1 MGARHLL
8 CAVLW
13 AAFNRGA
20 VVGFVQRSD
29 VRGDRRRGAGVGRV
43 EAATLPS
50 SPLTPLKIVP
60 AIDVYAK
67 VPPKGKGENR
77 KVRSTDNPV
86 SRWVE
91 SQDMSG
97 PDPFKL
103 VSAELAPFSDNIK
116 VANLARLF
124 ASAPRPRLR
133 ARDPNLHPPPRHNCC

>member
-1 MGARHLL
+1 M
-8 CAVLW
+8 CVVLW
-13 AAFNRGA
+13 VAFNRSA

-29 VRGDRRRGAGVGRV
+29 IRVDRRRGAAGVGRV

-50 SPLTPLKIVP
+50 SPQAPLKIVP
-60 AIDVYAK
+60 AIDIYAN
-67 VPPKGKGENR
+67 VPPKSKGENR
-77 KVRSTDNPV
+77 KVGSTENPV

-116 VANLARLF
+116 VAFFRNF
-124 ASAPRPRLR
+124 AIAPRVRT
-133 ARDPNLHPPPRHNCC
+133 